1 MTFYWVLI
9 ASFIMLPIYCILQ
22 NAQFYLFYL
31 LTSLLLKHDKF
42 CTKKKKNP
50 KSKIEINFVL
60 KNKNKKITQ
69 TMANTQADRK

>member
-42 CTKKKKNP
+42 CTKKKK
-50 KSKIEINFVL
+50 KSKKQNR
-60 KNKNKKITQ
+60 N
-69 TMANTQADRK
+69 

>member
-42 CTKKKKNP
+42 CTKKKKIQKA
-50 KSKIEINFVL
+50 KSKLIL
-60 KNKNKKITQ
+60 Y
-69 TMANTQADRK
+69 